1 MSNKQIDLR
10 EKQYYAYNRM
20 AQGISIFLTGPAGV
34 GKTACI
40 RAFVDTYRENRK
52 IAITST
58 TGASALLMGG
68 TTVHSYLG
76 IGLGHGTAQVLADKI
91 VKSKW
96 LLKKWVELDC
106 LIIDEISMM
115 PPDLFDKLEK
125 MARMIR
131 SNKYPFG
138 GIQLV
143 LSGDMLQLP
152 CVNSDK
158 FCFQAET
165 WGDCI
170 AETIYLTEIMRQD
183 DSEFQNC
190 LNNVRI
196 GNLTR
201 KTIKMLDSRVGVDL
215 TNDFGI
221 KPTMLFSKN
230 IDVDRMNDQELDKL
244 AEDGRD
250 FNEYKMD
257 IAVYVKPNDVV
268 YTIEKFRKNCNA
280 PDVLQLCVG
289 AQVMLLKNLDL
300 ESGLANGSRGVVTGF
315 VEDIPMV
322 RFVNGK
328 ELLIDYH
335 IWLVEDNG
343 TEVLRAQQIPL
354 RVAYAISI
362 HKSQGCSLDYA
373 QIDLSQ
379 CFEYGQAYVAL
390 SRVKTLEGLSISG
403 IDYDYIKAHPKAIE
417 FYKSLEK

>member
-1 MSNKQIDLR
+1 MLTDLIDKQI
-10 EKQYYAYNRM
+10 YAYNRM
-20 AQGISIFLTGPAGV
+20 AQGISIFLTGPAGT
-34 GKTACI
+34 GKTSCI
-40 RAFVDTYRENRK
+40 RTFVDTYSDSRK

-58 TGASALLMGG
+58 TGASALLLGG

-76 IGLGHGTAQVLADKI
+76 IGLGHGTAQVLAEKI

-115 PPDLFDKLEK
+115 PPDLFDKLEE

-131 SNKYPFG
+131 SNKHPFG

-152 CVNSDK
+152 CVNSEK
-158 FCFQAET
+158 FCFEAKTWNECIIET
-165 WGDCI
+165 V
-170 AETIYLTEIMRQD
+170 YLTEIIRQGD
-183 DSEFQNC
+183 VEFQNC
-190 LNNVRI
+190 LNNIRI
-196 GNLTR
+196 GNLTK
-201 KTIKMLDSRVGVDL
+201 KTIKMLDSRVGIDL
-215 TNDFGI
+215 VNDFGI

-230 IDVDRMNDQELDKL
+230 IDVDRVNDEELDKL
-244 AEDGRD
+244 AQDGRD

-257 IAVYVKPNDVV
+257 MAVYTKPNDIV

-289 AQVMLLKNLDL
+289 AQVMLLRNLDL
-300 ESGLANGSRGVVTGF
+300 ESGLANGSRGIVTSF

-322 RFVNGK
+322 QFVNGK
-328 ELLIDYH
+328 KILIDYH
-335 IWLVEDNG
+335 VWLVEENG
-343 TEVLRAQQIPL
+343 VEILRAQQIPL
-354 RVAYAISI
+354 RVAYAITI
-362 HKSQGCSLDYA
+362 HKSQGCSLDYV

-390 SRVKTLEGLSISG
+390 SRVKTLKGLSIAD
-403 IDYDYIKAHPKAIE
+403 IDYDFIRAHPKAIE
-417 FYKSLEK
+417 YYKSLKK

>member
-1 MSNKQIDLR
+1 
-10 EKQYYAYNRM
+10 M
-20 AQGISIFLTGPAGV
+20 AQGISIFLTGPAGT
-34 GKTACI
+34 GKTSCI
-40 RAFVDTYRENRK
+40 RTFVDTYSDSRK

-58 TGASALLMGG
+58 TGASALLLGG

-76 IGLGHGTAQVLADKI
+76 IGLGHGTAQVLAEKI

-115 PPDLFDKLEK
+115 PPDLFDKLEE

-131 SNKYPFG
+131 SNKHPFG

-152 CVNSDK
+152 CVNSEK
-158 FCFQAET
+158 FCFEAKTWNECIIET
-165 WGDCI
+165 V
-170 AETIYLTEIMRQD
+170 YLTEIIRQGD
-183 DSEFQNC
+183 VEFQNC
-190 LNNVRI
+190 LNNIRI
-196 GNLTR
+196 GNLTK
-201 KTIKMLDSRVGVDL
+201 KTIKMLDSRVGIDL
-215 TNDFGI
+215 VNDFGI

-230 IDVDRMNDQELDKL
+230 IDVDRVNDEELDKL
-244 AEDGRD
+244 AQDGRD

-257 IAVYVKPNDVV
+257 MAVYTKPNDIV

-289 AQVMLLKNLDL
+289 AQVMLLRNLDL
-300 ESGLANGSRGVVTGF
+300 ESGLANGSRGIVTSF

-322 RFVNGK
+322 QFVNGK
-328 ELLIDYH
+328 KILIDYH
-335 IWLVEDNG
+335 VWLVEENG
-343 TEVLRAQQIPL
+343 VEILRAQQIPL
-354 RVAYAISI
+354 RVAYAITI
-362 HKSQGCSLDYA
+362 HKSQGCSLDYV

-390 SRVKTLEGLSISG
+390 SRVKTLKGLSIAD
-403 IDYDYIKAHPKAIE
+403 IDYDFIRAHPKAIE
-417 FYKSLEK
+417 YYKSLKK